1 MTTRTGLFVTYGGHL
16 RHLSRWAQMR
26 RANACSVPIK
36 PRMLTSATERGSQ
49 GSEAAS
55 SAVVD
60 IGFAPPPRVIH
71 GLRSG
76 SLDAIILLTNPNLQL
91 GCMHTIHARRFVI
104 RYTLCAFVLYM
115 YLSGRGDRACSVV
128 FPPLLNITPCGAS
141 CWSSHE
147 RSPLTG
153 SGRVHEQHA
162 SPADVPTRRQIA
174 RSRSVFQTTNKLPV
188 TTAAVMKV
196 AWQIVDT
203 SPQVAKASRQP
214 FEPFDSLFASTPS
227 VDNTMLPHGLAM
239 TCQCFNHFESL
250 PEIFQP

>member
-104 RYTLCAFVLYM
+104 LCVHLCFTCIFRV
-115 YLSGRGDRACSVV
+115 GV
-128 FPPLLNITPCGAS
+128 T
-141 CWSSHE
+141 
-147 RSPLTG
+147 
-153 SGRVHEQHA
+153 GRV
-162 SPADVPTRRQIA
+162 
-174 RSRSVFQTTNKLPV
+174 L
-188 TTAAVMKV
+188 
-196 AWQIVDT
+196 
-203 SPQVAKASRQP
+203 
-214 FEPFDSLFASTPS
+214 LFF
-227 VDNTMLPHGLAM
+227 LL
-239 TCQCFNHFESL
+239 C
-250 PEIFQP
+250 